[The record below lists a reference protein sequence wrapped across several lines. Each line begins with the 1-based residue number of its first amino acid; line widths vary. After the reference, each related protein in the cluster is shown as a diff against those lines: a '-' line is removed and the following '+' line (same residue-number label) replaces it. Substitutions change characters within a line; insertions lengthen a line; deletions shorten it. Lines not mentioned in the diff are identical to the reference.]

1 MNTEL
6 NFPRR
11 LLVAVVSQNNIGSL
25 RRQLQRCGE
34 QPHHRKKH
42 EGAEDRNAYFVRQTH
57 VTAPSE

>member
-25 RRQLQRCGE
+25 RRQLQR
-34 QPHHRKKH
+34 RV
-42 EGAEDRNAYFVRQTH
+42 FSQTAAAAGH
-57 VTAPSE
+57 